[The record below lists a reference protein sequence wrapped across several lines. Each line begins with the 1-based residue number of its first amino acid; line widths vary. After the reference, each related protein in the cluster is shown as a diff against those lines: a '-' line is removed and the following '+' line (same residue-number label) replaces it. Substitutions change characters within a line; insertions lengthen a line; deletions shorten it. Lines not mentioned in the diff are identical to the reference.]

1 VKFEDAADFRRA
13 LDDRLGDLAGGD
25 EVWLARDRRS
35 IAYGRML
42 ARLNATAPGR
52 WSLAGGFA
60 LDCRSLR
67 PRTARELD
75 IEWRADRFEGYLEA
89 EMEAVGHDA
98 GDLFEFGTRV
108 GGSGVSGRSGAHRCI
123 RVNTF
128 LAGDLFETFDLKFRL
143 RFGEIGTER
152 LQTEN
157 LLDFAGIE
165 PVEVEAMAIEVQ
177 LADRLLD
184 YIQAVAFESHGSAAE
199 ILLDLK
205 LIAELPD
212 IDATNVALSIS
223 ALFGSR
229 DETAPLS
236 LPVPSEDLDEWY
248 EFYEQAAESMGAP
261 TEAEDGHDEAAD
273 FLDPILSGEVFAGTW
288 DPAERNWI

>member
-1 VKFEDAADFRRA
+1 MKFQDAADFRRA
-13 LDDRLGDLAGGD
+13 LDDRLGGLAGGD
-25 EVWLARDRRS
+25 EVWLARDRRT
-35 IAYGRML
+35 IAFSRML
-42 ARLNATAPGR
+42 ARLNASASGR
-52 WSLAGGFA
+52 WCLAGGFA

-75 IEWRADRFEGYLEA
+75 IEWRTDRFEGYLDAELEA
-89 EMEAVGHDA
+89 AEHDA
-98 GDLFEFGTRV
+98 GDLFEFETS
-108 GGSGVSGRSGAHRCI
+108 GGASGVSGRSGAYRCAEV
-123 RVNTF
+123 RAF
-128 LAGDLFETFDLKFRL
+128 LAGELFETFDVKFRL
-143 RFGEIGTER
+143 RFGDVGAER

-157 LLDFAGIE
+157 LLDFAGVE
-165 PVEVEAMAIEVQ
+165 PVEVNAMAIEAQ

-199 ILLDLK
+199 VLLDLK

-229 DETAPLS
+229 NETAPLS

-248 EFYEQAAESMGAP
+248 ECYEHAAESMGAP
-261 TEAEDGHDEAAD
+261 TEAEDGHDDAAD
-273 FLDPILSGEVFAGTW
+273 FLDPILSGEVFQGTW
-288 DPAERNWI
+288 DPAEREWI